1 MSDCYID
8 GELIT
13 SAISK
18 KISSW
23 FTSGSKKPTIYKEQ
37 IVQGF
42 KKPSFFVWQLDV
54 TQTKLMANNYRRLYQ
69 MNIRYHAEDDL
80 PKEHEH
86 LRKIENE
93 LLQCLS
99 SIDVPIGIEAH
110 GQTVKVT
117 KPVRPTS
124 LNSNIQNG
132 VLQVFANYV
141 IYARESLVKDPTMQ
155 TLQIIN

>member
-1 MSDCYID
+1 MKDCYID
-8 GELIT
+8 GELMT

-54 TQTKLMANNYRRLYQ
+54 TQKKLMANNYRRLYQ
-69 MNIRYHAEDDL
+69 MNIRYHPQDDL

-86 LRKIENE
+86 LRNVQNE

-99 SIDVPIGIEAH
+99 SINVPIGMEAH
-110 GQTVKVT
+110 GQIVEIT

-124 LNSNIQNG
+124 LDSNIQDG

-141 IYARESLVKDPTMQ
+141 IYARDTLVEEPTMQ

>member
-1 MSDCYID
+1 MSDCYTD

-23 FTSGSKKPTIYKEQ
+23 FTSGSKKPTIHKEQ

-42 KKPSFFVWQLDV
+42 KKPCFFVWQLDV

-80 PKEHEH
+80 PKEYEH

-117 KPVRPTS
+117 KPVRSTS
-124 LNSNIQNG
+124 LNSNIQDG

-141 IYARESLVKDPTMQ
+141 IYTREALVKDPTMQ